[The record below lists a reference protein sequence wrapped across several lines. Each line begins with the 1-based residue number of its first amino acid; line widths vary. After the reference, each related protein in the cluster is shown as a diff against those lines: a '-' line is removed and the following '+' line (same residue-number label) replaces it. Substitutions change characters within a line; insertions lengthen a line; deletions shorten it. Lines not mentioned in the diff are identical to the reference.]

1 MVDKSEKFSWLVR
14 LGFAARGVVY
24 LLLGYLF
31 LAGSGQSQADEGA
44 QGVFNYLQEVPGG
57 TPILYLCA
65 LGLVG
70 YGLYRLSSLLFDA
83 ENYGKDKKGI
93 AQRLGHG
100 ASGLAHF
107 VLAYTAFQFAQGEQQ
122 SSGGGGGG
130 GGSAQEATST
140 VLSMEFG
147 PIVIGIL
154 GLCFLAAALAQAKK
168 AITGDF
174 MERISPRAPGFTKII
189 GHAGFAA
196 RTVVFAVIGW
206 SFVQSAWLDS
216 SSQIKTLGEAV
227 SSLRDNGVLFT
238 LVAIGLLL
246 FGVFS
251 LVMARY
257 RTVPDLDPDGVK
269 PAYRT

>member
-1 MVDKSEKFSWLVR
+1 MVDKSEKYRWLVR

-31 LAGSGQSQADEGA
+31 LAGTGKSRAEEGA

-70 YGLYRLSSLLFDA
+70 YALYRLSSLVFDS
-83 ENYGKDKKGI
+83 ENYGQDKMGI

-100 ASGLAHF
+100 ASGLAHL
-107 VLAYTAFQFAQGEQQ
+107 VLAFTAFQFARGNQQ
-122 SSGGGGGG
+122 SSGGGG
-130 GGSAQEATST
+130 AQQATNT
-140 VLSMEFG
+140 IMSMEFG
-147 PIVIGIL
+147 AIVIGLL
-154 GLCFLAAALAQAKK
+154 GLCFLGAALAQAKK
-168 AITGDF
+168 AVTGDF
-174 MERISPRAPGFTKII
+174 MQRVSPRAPGFTKVV

-206 SFVQSAWLDS
+206 SFVQSAWLS
-216 SSQIKTLGEAV
+216 SSTQIKTLGEAI
-227 SSLRDNGVLFT
+227 SSLRDDGILFA

-257 RTVPDLDPDGVK
+257 RTVPDLGPDGVK
-269 PAYRT
+269 PSFRT

>member
-1 MVDKSEKFSWLVR
+1 MVDKSEKYRWLVR

-31 LAGSGQSQADEGA
+31 LASTGQSQAEQGA
-44 QGVFNYLQEVPGG
+44 RGVFNYLQEVPGG

-70 YGLYRLSSLLFDA
+70 YALYRLSSLLFDT
-83 ENYGKDKKGI
+83 ENYGRDKMGI

-100 ASGLAHF
+100 ASGLAHL
-107 VLAYTAFQFAQGEQQ
+107 VLAFTAFQFARGNQQ
-122 SSGGGGGG
+122 SSGGGG
-130 GGSAQEATST
+130 AQQATNT
-140 VLSMEFG
+140 IMSMEFG
-147 PIVIGIL
+147 AIVIGIL
-154 GLCFLAAALAQAKK
+154 GLCFLGAALAQAKK
-168 AITGDF
+168 AVTGDF
-174 MERISPRAPGFTKII
+174 MQRVSPRAPGFTKIV

-206 SFVQSAWLDS
+206 SFVQSAWLSS
-216 SSQIKTLGEAV
+216 SSQIKTLGEAI
-227 SSLRDNGVLFT
+227 SSLRDNGVPFT

-257 RTVPDLDPDGVK
+257 RTVPDLGPEGVK
-269 PAYRT
+269 PSFRT

>member
-1 MVDKSEKFSWLVR
+1 M
-14 LGFAARGVVY
+14 
-24 LLLGYLF
+24 
-31 LAGSGQSQADEGA
+31 
-44 QGVFNYLQEVPGG
+44 
-57 TPILYLCA
+57 CA

-70 YGLYRLSSLLFDA
+70 YALYRLSSLLFDS
-83 ENYGKDKKGI
+83 ENYGRDKKGI

-100 ASGLAHF
+100 ASGLAHL
-107 VLAYTAFQFAQGEQQ
+107 VLAYTAFQYAQGDKQ

-130 GGSAQEATST
+130 GGSAQEATNT
-140 VLSMEFG
+140 ILSIEFG
-147 PIVIGIL
+147 SIVIGIV
-154 GLCFLAAALAQAKK
+154 GLCFFGAALAQAKK
-168 AITGDF
+168 AVTGDF
-174 MERISPRAPGFTKII
+174 MQRMSPRAPGFTKIV

-206 SFVQSAWLDS
+206 SLVQSAWISS
-216 SSQIKTLGEAV
+216 SSQVKTLGEAV

-257 RTVPDLDPDGVK
+257 RTVPDLDPKGMK
-269 PAYRT
+269 PSYRS

>member
-1 MVDKSEKFSWLVR
+1 MVDKSEKYRWLVR

-31 LAGSGQSQADEGA
+31 LAATGHSRASRGA
-44 QGVFNYLQEVPGG
+44 SGVFDFLQEVPGG

-70 YGLYRLSSLLFDA
+70 YALYRLSSLLFDA

-93 AQRLGHG
+93 AQRVGHG
-100 ASGLAHF
+100 ASGLAHL
-107 VLAYTAFQFAQGEQQ
+107 VLAYTAFQFARGNQQ
-122 SSGGGGGG
+122 SSGGSGGD
-130 GGSAQEATST
+130 AQQVTSSF
-140 VLSMEFG
+140 LSMEFG
-147 PIVIGIL
+147 SIVIGIL
-154 GLCFLAAALAQAKK
+154 GLCFLAAAVAQAKK
-168 AITGDF
+168 AFTGEF
-174 MERISPRAPGFTKII
+174 MQRVSPRAPDFTRYI

-196 RTVVFAVIGW
+196 RTVVFAVISW
-206 SFVQSAWLDS
+206 SLIESAWLSS
-216 SSQIKTLGEAV
+216 SSQVKTLGEAV
-227 SSLRDNGVLFT
+227 SSLRDDGVLFT

-257 RTVPDLDPDGVK
+257 RTVPDLGPDGIK
-269 PAYRT
+269 PSFRS

>member
-31 LAGSGQSQADEGA
+31 LAATGQSQASEGP
-44 QGVFNYLQEVPGG
+44 QGVFDYLQEVPGG

-70 YGLYRLSSLLFDA
+70 YALYRLSSLLFDA
-83 ENYGKDKKGI
+83 ENYGRDKKGI

-100 ASGLAHF
+100 ASGLAHL
-107 VLAYTAFQFAQGEQQ
+107 VLAYTAFQFAQGNQQ

-130 GGSAQEATST
+130 EAQQATNT
-140 VLSMEFG
+140 ILSMEFG
-147 PIVIGIL
+147 AIVVGIV
-154 GLCFLAAALAQAKK
+154 GLCFLGAALAQAKK
-168 AITGDF
+168 AISGEF
-174 MERISPRAPGFTKII
+174 MQRISPRAPGFTKFI

-196 RTVVFAVIGW
+196 RAVVFAVISW
-206 SFVQSAWLDS
+206 SFVQSAWLSS
-216 SSQIKTLGEAV
+216 SSQVKTLGEAV
-227 SSLRDNGVLFT
+227 SSLRDAGVLFT

-251 LVMARY
+251 LVMAGY
-257 RTVPDLDPDGVK
+257 RTVPDLDPDGMK
-269 PAYRT
+269 PSYRS

>member
-1 MVDKSEKFSWLVR
+1 MVDKSEKYRWLVR

-31 LAGSGQSQADEGA
+31 LAGTGKSRAEEGA

-70 YGLYRLSSLLFDA
+70 YALYRLSSLLFDS
-83 ENYGKDKKGI
+83 ENYGRDKMGI

-100 ASGLAHF
+100 ASGLAHL
-107 VLAYTAFQFAQGEQQ
+107 VLAFTAFQFARGNQQ
-122 SSGGGGGG
+122 SSGGGG
-130 GGSAQEATST
+130 AQQATNT
-140 VLSMEFG
+140 IMSMEFG
-147 PIVIGIL
+147 AIVIGLL
-154 GLCFLAAALAQAKK
+154 GLCFLGAALAQAKK
-168 AITGDF
+168 AVTGDF
-174 MERISPRAPGFTKII
+174 MQRVSPRAPGFTKVV

-206 SFVQSAWLDS
+206 SFVQSAWLS
-216 SSQIKTLGEAV
+216 SSTQIKTLGEAI
-227 SSLRDNGVLFT
+227 SSLRDDGILFA

-257 RTVPDLDPDGVK
+257 RTVPDLGPDGVK
-269 PAYRT
+269 PSFRT